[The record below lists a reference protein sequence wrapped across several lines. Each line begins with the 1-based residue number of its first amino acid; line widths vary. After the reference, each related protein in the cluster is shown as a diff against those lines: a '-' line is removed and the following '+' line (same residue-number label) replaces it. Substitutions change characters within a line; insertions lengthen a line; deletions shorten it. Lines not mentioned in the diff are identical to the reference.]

1 MDIQPPNSNPK
12 HIRMSDSTIF
22 NSSYIT
28 MSKNLV
34 AKIDSIIGSTDAS
47 GSMTAAILNRQSP
60 TSATN
65 WLEGLQYLKN
75 NLSSSISKD
84 INEYV
89 YDLIIPFKSGWSTWS
104 DSEIVSNLLF
114 IRAALKVQIN
124 IYNNSLGLEPDRPTI
139 TSYIQNVWIQSECGL
154 AWDIARYQ
162 NGDLLT
168 SDLEESD
175 YARKVF
181 EKCIN
186 DLKSTIQ
193 SWKSNPPN
201 TQWPLQGDLDWLS
214 TFLTITS
221 TGNFADWP
229 PVTSDDWLKA
239 VSYILHDYD
248 NINTYL
254 DRIKEDIINP
264 DV

>member
-104 DSEIVSNLLF
+104 D
-114 IRAALKVQIN
+114 
-124 IYNNSLGLEPDRPTI
+124 
-139 TSYIQNVWIQSECGL
+139 
-154 AWDIARYQ
+154 
-162 NGDLLT
+162 
-168 SDLEESD
+168 
-175 YARKVF
+175 
-181 EKCIN
+181 
-186 DLKSTIQ
+186 
-193 SWKSNPPN
+193 
-201 TQWPLQGDLDWLS
+201 
-214 TFLTITS
+214 
-221 TGNFADWP
+221 
-229 PVTSDDWLKA
+229 
-239 VSYILHDYD
+239 
-248 NINTYL
+248 
-254 DRIKEDIINP
+254 
-264 DV
+264 